1 MILGFSCFNTDE
13 YLSNQRN
20 GTMMKVKKVLCE
32 LVLNI
37 VQSFVIARKVHF
49 MQKNIRTNSKKLQIL
64 AASLMTKL
72 DNTTAPFKTGKYVF
86 DAKIVS
92 FLSHRSTFN
101 LFNHE
106 NLPHLVL
113 KIRTTAGVSSRPLL
127 NASFVCTI
135 QPTLFS
141 FVHVQH
147 WCQDKERKKLIL
159 PTESNAAVKD
169 ELRVLALSSYSKD
182 KL

>member
-1 MILGFSCFNTDE
+1 MLNVV
-13 YLSNQRN
+13 QR
-20 GTMMKVKKVLCE
+20 
-32 LVLNI
+32 
-37 VQSFVIARKVHF
+37 FVIARKVHL
-49 MQKNIRTNSKKLQIL
+49 MQKKHHDKQQIL
-64 AASLMTKL
+64 QTLSASLLTKL

-86 DAKIVS
+86 DPKIVS

-141 FVHVQH
+141 LVHVQH

-169 ELRVLALSSYSKD
+169 ELRVLALSSYSKA